1 MIDSELHKKIKSTM
15 SKSFGVSIKEI
26 NDKTSFLTL
35 DKWDSLNHVALIIA
49 LEKEFDIN
57 LNDEL
62 TINMVDYESIF
73 STLKRLVT

>member
-15 SKSFGVSIKEI
+15 SKTFGVSIKEI

-35 DKWDSLNHVALIIA
+35 DKWDSLNHVVLIIA